1 MEGCRSHP
9 RRAPPLPTPTGEA
22 GPNRG
27 GAPGIVAPS
36 NRVNVALPF
45 SQIKLQEPSK
55 ELAEL
60 AALVFDL
67 VGTMAEWVPEDRLE
81 ELSSRARVLRDR
93 LR

>member
-1 MEGCRSHP
+1 VPKSSDKSSSSAEANG
-9 RRAPPLPTPTGEA
+9 RRGSKLRAAPA
-22 GPNRG
+22 
-27 GAPGIVAPS
+27 IVAPS

-45 SQIKLQEPSK
+45 SQIKLDEPSR

-67 VGTMAEWVPEDRLE
+67 VGTMAEWVPEDELE
-81 ELSSRARVLRDR
+81 ELSARARVLRDR

>member
-1 MEGCRSHP
+1 M
-9 RRAPPLPTPTGEA
+9 
-22 GPNRG
+22 
-27 GAPGIVAPS
+27 APS

-45 SQIKLQEPSK
+45 SQIRLDEPSR

-67 VGTMAEWVPEDRLE
+67 VGTMAEWVPEDELE
-81 ELSSRARVLRDR
+81 ELSVRARVLRDR

>member
-1 MEGCRSHP
+1 MPKSSEKSSSSAESNGKRGSKLHA
-9 RRAPPLPTPTGEA
+9 APS
-22 GPNRG
+22 
-27 GAPGIVAPS
+27 IVAPS

-45 SQIKLQEPSK
+45 SQIKVDEPSR

-67 VGTMAEWVPEDRLE
+67 LGTMAEWVPEDELE
-81 ELSSRARVLRDR
+81 ELSARARVLRDR